1 MAKVQEKVQTFAF
14 RRLRKKSFV
23 EAING
28 FKRSDSTVTITPATT
43 SHFPVN
49 ADLSR
54 DPEEKSSVSFD
65 TMYLLM
71 VLFVCQIH

>member
-14 RRLRKKSFV
+14 NRLRKKSFV

-28 FKRSDSTVTITPATT
+28 FKRLTITPATT

-65 TMYLLM
+65 TM
-71 VLFVCQIH
+71 